1 VVSVGNKFVRLTY
14 LPILK
19 IYSFV
24 NQRINLY
31 LLFSTMPN
39 PKGNPQN
46 FEPIKSD
53 REKPLEGRLTI
64 RVTKEM
70 EEEVKAQD
78 NPPEF
83 CREAIQEKL
92 DKQKNT

>member
-1 VVSVGNKFVRLTY
+1 
-14 LPILK
+14 
-19 IYSFV
+19 
-24 NQRINLY
+24 
-31 LLFSTMPN
+31 MPN

>member
-1 VVSVGNKFVRLTY
+1 
-14 LPILK
+14 
-19 IYSFV
+19 
-24 NQRINLY
+24 
-31 LLFSTMPN
+31 MPN

-53 REKPLEGRLTI
+53 REEPLDGKLTI
-64 RVTKEM
+64 RVTKSM

-83 CREAIQEKL
+83 CRKAIQKALDEK
-92 DKQKNT
+92 KGRQQ